1 MHDKCDEDAVK
12 VHGNDDLDDLQNIH
26 EHQGRGKLKDVVNL
40 YRDYCKIIGDDDDDL
55 LGKVQTYVTLPLKEF
70 DWGAV

>member
-12 VHGNDDLDDLQNIH
+12 VHGIDDLDHLQKIY
-26 EHQGRGKLKDVVNL
+26 EHQGHGKLKYVAHL
-40 YRDYCKIIGDDDDDL
+40 YWSYCKIIGDDDDDL